1 MEELQSLILR
11 TKSGDLNAYG
21 TIVRRFQ
28 DMAVGYSY
36 SLLNDFQ
43 LAEDAAQEAFIEAFL
58 KLSQLQNPAAF
69 PGWFRKIIFK
79 HCDRFTRDAPA
90 STISL
95 EDSTEITSSEPSPDE
110 IMEAKELKEKVL
122 QALRN
127 LAEHERT
134 VTALYYIDGYSQ
146 KEISD
151 FLELPVTTVKKRLHD
166 SRKRLKERM
175 IEMVSESLKDHSPDE
190 HFSEKVVGE
199 LLNRPKPMEIEGHPV
214 RTIWEQ
220 IRTALSS
227 YEIIGG
233 EEIVNRSVEED
244 MGVTEM
250 AYHVSD
256 NEILRTHTTHTTFQ
270 AIKGRKPPV
279 RLLAAG
285 RVFRPDREDRNH
297 SKVFH
302 QVDGICIDQT
312 ADIQALKSTVRQ
324 TLIAVFGEV
333 EIRWRNHDFKF
344 VDAGMEFD
352 IRRNEKW
359 FGIGGCGLLKEDM
372 LRQAGFNVN
381 RVSGFA
387 FGLGIERITMIK
399 LGIDDIHQLWKSPY
413 VPEG

>member
-11 TKSGDLNAYG
+11 TRAGDLNAYG

-43 LAEDAAQEAFIEAFL
+43 LAEDAAQEAFVEAFL

-69 PGWFRKIIFK
+69 PGWFRKIVFK
-79 HCDRFTRDAPA
+79 HCDRFTRDRPEP
-90 STISL
+90 TISL
-95 EDSTEITSSEPSPDE
+95 EETAEITSSEPSPDE

-122 QALRN
+122 QTLRT

-175 IEMVSESLKDHSPDE
+175 IEMVSESLKDRSPDE

-214 RTIWEQ
+214 RAIWNQ
-220 IRTALSS
+220 IRTALST

-233 EEIVNRSVEED
+233 EEIVNRSVEEE

-250 AYHVSD
+250 AFHVSD

-285 RVFRPDREDRNH
+285 RVFRPDREDRRH

-302 QVDGICIDQT
+302 QVDGICIDKT
-312 ADIQALKSTVRQ
+312 ADLQTLKSTVRK

-333 EIRWRNHDFKF
+333 EIRWRNRDFKF
-344 VDAGMEFD
+344 IDAGMEFD

-359 FGIGGCGLLKEDM
+359 IEIGGSGFLKEDM

-381 RVSGFA
+381 SVSGFA
-387 FGLGIERITMIK
+387 FGLGIDRLAMIK
-399 LGIDDIHQLWKSPY
+399 LGIDDIHQLWQSPY